1 MINDDE
7 ESEEDVPTVRIG
19 NKSYPLTDVMDNTEL
34 INKMSLAEKAEY
46 IQIYQDYFQDL
57 HD

>member
-7 ESEEDVPTVRIG
+7 ESEEDAPTVMIG
-19 NKSYPLTDVMDNTEL
+19 NRSYPLPEVMDNTEL
-34 INKMSLAEKAEY
+34 INIMTPHEKSQY

>member
-7 ESEEDVPTVRIG
+7 ESEDDVPTVMIG
-19 NKSYPLTDVMDNTEL
+19 SKSYPLTEVMDNTEL
-34 INKMSLAEKAEY
+34 INKMSPHEKAQY